1 MFSSRRGRPVWVIWL
16 LFLFLLA
23 SCKGG
28 RWPALFPLPAVPPAA
43 SSPPTT
49 SLSQPD
55 LSLAPGDVLVY
66 PGPERYSGD
75 ILSFDVTPRN
85 VGSIAPAAILVRLY
99 RLVEG
104 HREAIAEGPVGF
116 PAFDG
121 QPRARLIWAWD
132 THDLLGKQTLVAWL
146 DPDDRIQ
153 EGDEDPTNN
162 LLTFTLYLSPALEL
176 PPPERG
182 AIWMTATTTCCVL
195 HYLSGSATARDIP
208 TITVAVEESFAGVA
222 ERLGVSPTAPLEIY
236 FLSRVIGQG
245 GYAFDEV
252 ALSYLD
258 RHYAGLDLRLV
269 LRHEIVHVLDALLF
283 QVYPPP
289 LLREGLAT
297 YLAGGHYKEEPI
309 PQRAAALLQ
318 TERYIP
324 LRTLAEDFY
333 AQQHEAGYLEGAA
346 LIAYL
351 VDTYGW
357 ENFLRFYT
365 SFEKDLG
372 PAPALEQAL
381 EKNFGRGLEEIEAS
395 FRAWLEDHPPTPE
408 QVRDLED
415 TIRLFETVRRYQE
428 RYDPGVHWW
437 SGWLPDPAEGE
448 RRGIVADFIR
458 HPRSPENLALE
469 TMLIAVQENL
479 VSGHFEQAEALL
491 DGIDRVLG
499 NGAFLGRPEADYLAL
514 AEAARKA
521 GYEVQR
527 ISLDGEQAV
536 VWAVARWPYLEELTF
551 QRTASG
557 WTPMA
562 VGR

>member
-1 MFSSRRGRPVWVIWL
+1 M
-16 LFLFLLA
+16 
-23 SCKGG
+23 
-28 RWPALFPLPAVPPAA
+28 
-43 SSPPTT
+43 
-49 SLSQPD
+49 
-55 LSLAPGDVLVY
+55 LVY

-75 ILSFDVTPRN
+75 ILSLDVTPRN
-85 VGSIAPAAILVRLY
+85 VGSIVPSAILVRLY
-99 RLVEG
+99 HLTNGR
-104 HREAIAEGPVGF
+104 REAVAEGLVGF

-121 QPRARLIWAWD
+121 QPRARLTWVWD
-132 THDLLGKQTLVAWL
+132 TQGLVGEQTLVAWL

-176 PPPERG
+176 PPPEQG
-182 AIWMTATTTCCVL
+182 AAWMTETTACCIL
-195 HYLSGSATARDIP
+195 HYLSGSAAARDMA
-208 TITVAVEESFAGVA
+208 TITVAMEESFAEVA
-222 ERLGVSPTAPLEIY
+222 GRLGVSPTAPLEIY

-245 GYAFDEV
+245 GYAYSQV
-252 ALSYLD
+252 AISYLD

-283 QVYPPP
+283 QVYPPA

-309 PQRAAALLQ
+309 PQRASALLR
-318 TERYIP
+318 TGRYIP
-324 LRTLAEDFY
+324 LKMLAEDFY

-357 ENFLRFYT
+357 NRFLRFYT
-365 SFEKDLG
+365 SFENDAPL
-372 PAPALEQAL
+372 PALEQAL
-381 EKNFGRGLEEIEAS
+381 EKNFGRGLEETEAA
-395 FRAWLEDHPPTPE
+395 FRSWLEDHPPTLE

-415 TIRLFETVRRYQE
+415 TIRLFETMRRYQE
-428 RYDPGVHWW
+428 RYDPGAHWW
-437 SGWLPDPAEGE
+437 SGWMPDPTEGE

-458 HPRSPENLALE
+458 RPRAPENLALE
-469 TMLIAVQENL
+469 TMLIVAQESL
-479 VSGHFEQAEALL
+479 VAGRFEQVEALL
-491 DGIDRVLG
+491 DSIDRVLESG
-499 NGAFLGRPEADYLAL
+499 DFSGRPEADYLAL
-514 AEAARKA
+514 VEAARKA
-521 GYEVQR
+521 GYETQR
-527 ISLDGEQAV
+527 VSLDGERAV

-557 WTPMA
+557 WTPVA